1 VEVRFERVTKTFD
14 QNCVLAELDLSIPDG
29 DFLVLLGP
37 SGCGKTT
44 ALRIAAGLEAPTGGR
59 VFIGDRDVTELPPRA
74 RDIAMVF
81 QSYALYPHLKVR
93 ENIGYPL
100 RIRKMPKARIR
111 QEVDRVASALGLGDH
126 LDRKPRHLSGG
137 QRQRV
142 ALARAIIRN
151 PAAFLMDEPLSNLD
165 AQLRVQMRT
174 EIKRL
179 QHDLGATTLYV
190 THDQVEAMTMAD
202 RIAVL
207 RDGVLQQLA
216 PPLELYSQPANTFVA
231 RFVGSPPM
239 NLLAG
244 SISDGVFRC
253 AAGAIDVPPA
263 ARRGDVQLGFRPEA
277 ATMIDLAGPADP
289 AGHLQLPVY
298 AVEPLGNEMIVAF
311 RVGADFLNVRAPA
324 GAPIAV
330 GQNCGIR
337 VPAGHVHFFDS
348 QTGQRES
355 QAAASQ
361 QEIPVSPL
369 KETL

>member
-1 VEVRFERVTKTFD
+1 VEVRFEQVSKVFD
-14 QNCVLAELDLSIPDG
+14 QNLVLADLDLSIPAG

-44 ALRIAAGLEAPTGGR
+44 ALRIAAGLETPTGGR
-59 VFIGDRDVTELPPRA
+59 FFIGDRDVTALPPRA

-93 ENIGYPL
+93 DNIGYPL
-100 RIRKMPKARIR
+100 RVRKQPKDQISR
-111 QEVDRVASALGLGDH
+111 EVERVAETLGLDAY

-151 PAAFLMDEPLSNLD
+151 PSAFLMDEPLSNLD
-165 AQLRVQMRT
+165 AQLRVQMRL

-179 QHDLGATTLYV
+179 QQDLGTTTLYV

-207 RDGVLQQLA
+207 KDGLLQQLA
-216 PPLELYSQPANTFVA
+216 PPLELYSRPANTFVA

-239 NLLAG
+239 NILTG
-244 SISDGVFRC
+244 TVSDGLFRC
-253 AAGAIDVPPA
+253 ESGTLAVPDRSPGGATTA
-263 ARRGDVQLGFRPEA
+263 GFRPEA
-277 ATMIDLAGPADP
+277 ATLTEPDGRP
-289 AGHLQLPVY
+289 GQLQLPVF

-311 RVGADFLNVRAPA
+311 RVGEEFLNVRVPA
-324 GAPIAV
+324 GAPV
-330 GQNCGIR
+330 TTGQNCGIS
-337 VPAGHVHFFDS
+337 VPAGHLHFFNS
-348 QTGQRES
+348 QSGLRETGVPDPEPEP
-355 QAAASQ
+355 
-361 QEIPVSPL
+361 EIPASPL

>member
-1 VEVRFERVTKTFD
+1 VQVRFQQVTKTFD

-44 ALRIAAGLEAPTGGR
+44 ALRIAAGLEEPTGGR
-59 VFIGDRDVTELPPRA
+59 VFIGERDVTELPPRA

-100 RIRKMPKARIR
+100 RVRKMPKASIH
-111 QEVDRVASALGLGDH
+111 QEVDRVAEALGLADH

-179 QHDLGATTLYV
+179 QQDLNATTLYV

-207 RDGVLQQLA
+207 RDGLVQQLA

-239 NLLAG
+239 NIIG
-244 SISDGVFRC
+244 GTVSDGVFRC
-253 AAGAIDVPPA
+253 AAGAIDVPATAP
-263 ARRGDVQLGFRPEA
+263 RGDVQIGFRPEA
-277 ATMIDLAGPADP
+277 AVLTDPTDAAGT
-289 AGHLQLPVY
+289 LQLAVY
-298 AVEPLGNEMIVAF
+298 AAEPLGNEMIVAF
-311 RVGADFLNVRAPA
+311 KIGDGFLNVRTPA
-324 GAPIAV
+324 DAPIAV
-330 GQNCGIR
+330 GQNYGIR
-337 VPAGHVHFFDS
+337 VPSARLHFFDS
-348 QTGQRES
+348 QSGQRVSED
-355 QAAASQ
+355 AAPQ
-361 QEIPVSPL
+361 QENPASPL
-369 KETL
+369 KERL

>member
-1 VEVRFERVTKTFD
+1 VEVRFEQVSKVFD
-14 QNCVLAELDLSIPDG
+14 QNRVLADLDLTIPAG

-44 ALRIAAGLEAPTGGR
+44 ALRIAAGLEIPTGGR
-59 VFIGDRDVTELPPRA
+59 FFIGDRDVTALPPRA

-93 ENIGYPL
+93 DNIGYPL
-100 RIRKMPKARIR
+100 RVRKQPKDQISR
-111 QEVDRVASALGLGDH
+111 EVERVAATLGLDAY

-165 AQLRVQMRT
+165 AQLRVQMRL

-179 QHDLGATTLYV
+179 QQDLGTTTLYV

-207 RDGVLQQLA
+207 KDGLLQQLA
-216 PPLELYSQPANTFVA
+216 PPLELYSRPANTFVA

-239 NLLAG
+239 NILTG
-244 SISDGVFRC
+244 TVSDGIFRC
-253 AAGAIDVPPA
+253 EVGTLAVPDRSPGGATAA
-263 ARRGDVQLGFRPEA
+263 GFRPEA
-277 ATMIDLAGPADP
+277 ATLTEPDGRP
-289 AGHLQLPVY
+289 GQLQLPVF

-311 RVGADFLNVRAPA
+311 KVGEEFLNVRVPA
-324 GAPIAV
+324 GAPVTA
-330 GQNCGIR
+330 GQNCGIS
-337 VPAGHVHFFDS
+337 VPPGHLHFFNS
-348 QTGQRES
+348 QSGLRETGVPDPEPEP
-355 QAAASQ
+355 
-361 QEIPVSPL
+361 EIPASPL

>member
-1 VEVRFERVTKTFD
+1 MEIRFEQLTKSFD
-14 QNCVLAELDLSIPDG
+14 ENCVLAELDLTIPDG

-44 ALRIAAGLEAPTGGR
+44 ALRIAAGLEEPTGGR
-59 VFIGDRDVTELPPRA
+59 VFIGDRDVTYLPPRA

-93 ENIGYPL
+93 DNIGYPL
-100 RIRKMPKARIR
+100 RVRKLPKAKIG
-111 QEVDRVASALGLGDH
+111 QEVDRVAETLGLTDY

-142 ALARAIIRN
+142 ALARAIIRE

-165 AQLRVQMRT
+165 AQLRVQMRL

-179 QHDLGATTLYV
+179 QQDLGATTLYV

-207 RDGVLQQLA
+207 RGGLLQQLA

-239 NLLAG
+239 NILAG
-244 SISDGVFRC
+244 SVTEGVFHC
-253 AAGAIDVPPA
+253 AAGDLDVPPETP
-263 ARRGDVQLGFRPEA
+263 RGDVQLGFRPEA
-277 ATMIDLAGPADP
+277 ATLTDPDGSAGQ
-289 AGHLQLPVY
+289 LQLPVY

-311 RVGADFLNVRAPA
+311 QAGGSLLNVRAPA
-324 GAPIAV
+324 GAPITV

-337 VPAGHVHFFDS
+337 VPTGHLHFFDS
-348 QTGQRES
+348 QTGQRQS
-355 QAAASQ
+355 QALEPQ
-361 QEIPVSPL
+361 QDLPVSPL
-369 KETL
+369 KETTQ

>member
-1 VEVRFERVTKTFD
+1 VEVRFEQLTKSFD
-14 QNCVLAELDLSIPDG
+14 ENCVLAELDLTIPDG

-44 ALRIAAGLEAPTGGR
+44 ALRIAAGLEEPSGGR
-59 VFIGDRDVTELPPRA
+59 VYIGDRDVTMLPPRS

-93 ENIGYPL
+93 DNIGYPL
-100 RIRKMPKARIR
+100 RVRKISKAKIG
-111 QEVDRVASALGLGDH
+111 QEVDRVAETLGLTDY

-142 ALARAIIRN
+142 ALARAIIRE

-165 AQLRVQMRT
+165 AQLRVQMRL

-179 QHDLGATTLYV
+179 QQDLGATTLYV

-207 RDGVLQQLA
+207 RGGLLQQLA
-216 PPLELYSQPANTFVA
+216 PPLELYSRPANTFVA

-244 SISDGVFRC
+244 AVSEGAFRC
-253 AAGAIDVPPA
+253 EAGAIEVPA
-263 ARRGDVQLGFRPEA
+263 GTADGEVQLGFRPEA
-277 ATMIDLAGPADP
+277 ATIIEPSDP
-289 AGHLQLPVY
+289 AAQLQLPVY

-311 RVGADFLNVRAPA
+311 RADGNLLNVRAPS

-330 GQNCGIR
+330 GRSCGIR
-337 VPAGHVHFFDS
+337 VPTGHLHFFDTQS
-348 QTGQRES
+348 GQRQGTS
-355 QAAASQ
+355 VAPP

-369 KETL
+369 KETR

>member
-1 VEVRFERVTKTFD
+1 VEVRFEQLTKSFD
-14 QNCVLAELDLSIPDG
+14 ENCVLAELDLSVPDG

-44 ALRIAAGLEAPTGGR
+44 ALRIAAGLEEPTGGR
-59 VFIGDRDVTELPPRA
+59 VYIGDRDVTMLPPRA

-93 ENIGYPL
+93 DNIGYPL
-100 RIRKMPKARIR
+100 RVRKTSKARIA
-111 QEVDRVASALGLGDH
+111 QEVDRVAETLGLTDY

-142 ALARAIIRN
+142 ALARAIIRE

-165 AQLRVQMRT
+165 AQLRVQMRL

-179 QHDLGATTLYV
+179 QQDLGATTLYV

-207 RDGVLQQLA
+207 RGGVLQQLA
-216 PPLELYSQPANTFVA
+216 PPLELYSRPANTFVA

-239 NLLAG
+239 NILAG
-244 SISDGVFRC
+244 RVSEGIFRC
-253 AAGAIDVPPA
+253 AAGAIEVPPGTA
-263 ARRGDVQLGFRPEA
+263 SGDVQLGFRPEA
-277 ATMIDLAGPADP
+277 AVIADP
-289 AGHLQLPVY
+289 GDPGSQLQLPVY

-311 RVGADFLNVRAPA
+311 QASGSLLNVRAPS
-324 GAPIAV
+324 GAPITV
-330 GQNCGIR
+330 GRSCGIR
-337 VPAGHVHFFDS
+337 VPTGQLHMFDS
-348 QTGQRES
+348 QTGQRQS
-355 QAAASQ
+355 PDRAPQ
-361 QEIPVSPL
+361 QDLPVSPL
-369 KETL
+369 KETTQ